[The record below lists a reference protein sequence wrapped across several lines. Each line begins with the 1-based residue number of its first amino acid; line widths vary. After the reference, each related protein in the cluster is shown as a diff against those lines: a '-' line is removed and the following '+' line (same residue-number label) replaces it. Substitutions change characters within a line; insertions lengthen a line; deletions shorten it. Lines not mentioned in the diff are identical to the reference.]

1 MEEKIKKLEV
11 PEVCVKQ
18 EVMKR
23 INDQKIKIKHP
34 AVLLVQRTSGH
45 CVKIILLAAVVAVG
59 IFFARWVVGEVL
71 GK

>member
-34 AVLLVQRTSGH
+34 AVLLAQRTSGH
-45 CVKIILLAAVVAVG
+45 CVKFILLAAVVAVG
-59 IFFARWVVGEVL
+59 IFFARWVVG
-71 GK
+71 KF